1 MQPHIWNN
9 KEPSANPFFQA
20 NSIHCCPGKS
30 REFVLCQFCTMM
42 LPNQHHAQPLSHAV
56 LFNTK
61 PITSNHQAK
70 FKHTTER
77 IQITLQVVKKQTPI
91 SSWPS
96 HGTSPGDLSHGPWVN
111 KNKQTSLQHIA
122 TTALKRSK
130 HNLHFHNMHSHNCLP
145 TCHCRLHV
153 FLEGTSERNY
163 PQLAAS
169 LQEMAEG
176 HNVEQNGQSAPHSPS
191 GCLSQALYKHQT

>member
-1 MQPHIWNN
+1 M
-9 KEPSANPFFQA
+9 
-20 NSIHCCPGKS
+20 G
-30 REFVLCQFCTMM
+30 
-42 LPNQHHAQPLSHAV
+42 QH
-56 LFNTK
+56 
-61 PITSNHQAK
+61 
-70 FKHTTER
+70 E
-77 IQITLQVVKKQTPI
+77 QTNI
-91 SSWPS
+91 
-96 HGTSPGDLSHGPWVN
+96 
-111 KNKQTSLQHIA
+111 IA

-176 HNVEQNGQSAPHSPS
+176 HNVGQNGQSAPHSPS

>member
-9 KEPSANPFFQA
+9 KERSANPFFQA
-20 NSIHCCPGKS
+20 NSIHCCPSKS

-70 FKHTTER
+70 FKHTTKR

-96 HGTSPGDLSHGPWVN
+96 HRTSPGDLSHGPTRTN
-111 KNKQTSLQHIA
+111 KHHCNHGVKAFETQPALSQHAFTQLLADMPLQTS
-122 TTALKRSK
+122 
-130 HNLHFHNMHSHNCLP
+130 C
-145 TCHCRLHV
+145 
-153 FLEGTSERNY
+153 FLGR
-163 PQLAAS
+163 
-169 LQEMAEG
+169 
-176 HNVEQNGQSAPHSPS
+176 H
-191 GCLSQALYKHQT
+191 K